1 MRNLTLFLTVIFLT
15 SFVSMIEQL
24 DGKPKVNPFNKIED
38 SSQYMGDWSLRIDND
53 PFDGKTYYSRVYAE
67 YGSGS
72 ITVITDAE
80 GRRNYINYR
89 NGDGYICGNYSQY
102 GSSLGV
108 QHIFSKKDTDEEYK
122 TNIGFS
128 LSDSNAILISMLGSG
143 TNYINLLNYY
153 DKVVIRTK
161 DTCGNQVTRS
171 FQIEGTTHLIP
182 CEE

>member
-1 MRNLTLFLTVIFLT
+1 
-15 SFVSMIEQL
+15 MIQQL

-38 SSQYMGDWSLRIDND
+38 NSEYKGDWRLSIDND
-53 PFDGKTYYSRVYAE
+53 PFDGKKYYSRVSAE
-67 YGSGS
+67 YASGS
-72 ITVITDAE
+72 ISVITDAE

-89 NGDGYICGNYSQY
+89 NGDGYICSNYSQY

-108 QHIFSKKDTDEEYK
+108 EHIFSKKDTDEEYK

-128 LSDSNAILISMLGSG
+128 LSKSNAILISMLGSG
-143 TNYINLLNYY
+143 TNYISLLNYY

-182 CEE
+182 FEE